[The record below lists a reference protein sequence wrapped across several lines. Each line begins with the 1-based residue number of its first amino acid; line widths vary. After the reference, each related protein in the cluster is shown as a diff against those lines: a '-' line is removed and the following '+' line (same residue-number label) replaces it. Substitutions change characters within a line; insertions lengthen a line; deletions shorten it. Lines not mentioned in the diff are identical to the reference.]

1 MLWERL
7 RHASTAHTLQQK
19 NLRRFRRLPAAAWER
34 TSRISSARIYSSF
47 PKRATGCCGF
57 RATQT
62 AVPQRQHQGN
72 TPRALP
78 CPSTPLPVQPG
89 RRQDGH
95 HGVIEQRRSLNG
107 RPPVLVVQTGHGQTD
122 HLGLGERVRSC
133 GAVGGPRLPHR
144 CKTGAPPH
152 QCREVF
158 GDVHRCRWHPGHAGI
173 ARPRPRTDATAPS
186 RPFGSHPT
194 GWPRRHRHG
203 EDLRHRLRAEVEQG
217 KLPRRNGLR
226 HGLDLRVSGSKMSD

>member
-47 PKRATGCCGF
+47 PKRATGCGGF

-95 HGVIEQRRSLNG
+95 HGVIEQRPEPE
-107 RPPVLVVQTGHGQTD
+107 RPAAGSGGTDRPWSAGPVRTRWEDTACRTTAIPAPRPTMAVRYSATPTNARRPRRRLTFQPTGTPPRTMVVS
-122 HLGLGERVRSC
+122 GLPKWRDKAAMC
-133 GAVGGPRLPHR
+133 PDR
-144 CKTGAPPH
+144 CK
-152 QCREVF
+152 
-158 GDVHRCRWHPGHAGI
+158 
-173 ARPRPRTDATAPS
+173 
-186 RPFGSHPT
+186 
-194 GWPRRHRHG
+194 
-203 EDLRHRLRAEVEQG
+203 
-217 KLPRRNGLR
+217 
-226 HGLDLRVSGSKMSD
+226 

>member
-1 MLWERL
+1 MSHTGMGSLPSHRGGPTAMLWERL

-47 PKRATGCCGF
+47 PKTATGCGGF

-122 HLGLGERVRSC
+122 HLGLGEPVRSR
-133 GAVGGPRLPHR
+133 GAVGSPPPAAPLQDRRP
-144 CKTGAPPH
+144 APP
-152 QCREVF
+152 V
-158 GDVHRCRWHPGHAGI
+158 PLA
-173 ARPRPRTDATAPS
+173 S
-186 RPFGSHPT
+186 R
-194 GWPRRHRHG
+194 PRRHRP
-203 EDLRHRLRAEVEQG
+203 AQAT
-217 KLPRRNGLR
+217 N
-226 HGLDLRVSGSKMSD
+226 